1 MEIKFEIPQMVKAN
15 NPKPIVMEVKTKEI
29 VETQNNNQLLNGN
42 SLKPLPKDIFVKQE
56 NKEIEK

>member
-29 VETQNNNQLLNGN
+29 VETPNKYVDVNK
-42 SLKPLPKDIFVKQE
+42 LKPLTRDTFTKQE
-56 NKEIEK
+56 TNKEIKK